1 VKRLSRWWLWLLL
14 VGLLIGGGVYSL
26 LPQPIPVEVA
36 MIERGPMQVTINQ
49 TGVTRVRDR
58 YQVSSPVA
66 GQLLR
71 INLRS
76 GDPIKAG
83 ETLLA
88 TIRPSDPSMLDSR
101 QVAETEAKV
110 GAAKLAVDRAGA
122 RKDQARIA
130 TELAANQ
137 LNRISQLRKSQS
149 ASEDEYQMTEAA
161 YRSRTDELRVA
172 NFELEIAKFESQQ
185 ALAAFSTVKPEDQ
198 NLVRHFEIR
207 APIDGA
213 VLRVFQESAT
223 VLTPGT
229 PLLEVGN
236 PQDLEISIDVLSSDA
251 VKISPGNGMR
261 LLHWGGDHSLAAQV
275 RVVEPAAFTKIS
287 ALGVEE
293 QRVNVIGDFRQLDQS
308 TARLGDGYRVE
319 AEIIVWEQQDVTKAP
334 TSALFRVDG
343 NWCVFVVESGL
354 ARQRQ
359 IKLGQRNAWEAEV
372 LEGLEPGEAIVDY
385 PSDLIRE
392 GVAVEPKSS

>member
-1 VKRLSRWWLWLLL
+1 
-14 VGLLIGGGVYSL
+14 
-26 LPQPIPVEVA
+26 
-36 MIERGPMQVTINQ
+36 MQVTINQ

-110 GAAKLAVDRAGA
+110 GAAKLAVDRADA

-137 LNRISQLRKSQS
+137 LNRISQLRKSKS
-149 ASEDEYQMTEAA
+149 ASQDEYELAEAA
-161 YRSRTDELRVA
+161 YRSRTDELRVC
-172 NFELEIAKFESQQ
+172 NFELEIAKFEYQQ

-198 NLVRHFEIR
+198 NLVRNFEIR
-207 APIDGA
+207 SPIDGA
-213 VLRVFQESAT
+213 VLRVFQEVAT
-223 VLTPGT
+223 VLAPGT

-236 PQDLEISIDVLSSDA
+236 PNDLEISIDVLSSDA
-251 VKISPGNGMR
+251 VKILPGNGMR
-261 LLHWGGDHSLAAQV
+261 LLHWGGDHSLAVQV

-293 QRVNVIGDFRQLDQS
+293 QRVNVIGDFRQLDQV
-308 TARLGDGYRVE
+308 TARLGDNYRVE
-319 AEIIVWEQQDVTKAP
+319 AEIIVWEQQDVLKVP
-334 TSALFRVDG
+334 TSALFRVNG
-343 NWCVFVVESGL
+343 NWCVFVIESG
-354 ARQRQ
+354 AAKQRQ
-359 IKLGQRNAWEAEV
+359 IKLGQRNSWEAEV
-372 LEGLEPGEAIVDY
+372 LGGLQAGETIVDY
-385 PSDLIRE
+385 PSDLIRD
-392 GVAVEPKSS
+392 GVARRTEIE